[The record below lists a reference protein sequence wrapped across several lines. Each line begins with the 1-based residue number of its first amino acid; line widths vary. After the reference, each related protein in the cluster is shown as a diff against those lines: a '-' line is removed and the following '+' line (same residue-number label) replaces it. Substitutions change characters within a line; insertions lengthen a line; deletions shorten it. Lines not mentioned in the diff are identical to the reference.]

1 MNDTAVSQDCI
12 DLVKFF
18 EGFEANAYLCPAN
31 VWTIGYGRTR
41 NVREGDMVN
50 EMQAERDLLEEL
62 EEFANQVLNTVKV
75 SLTQNELDAL
85 TSWTYNLG
93 VGNLQSSTLLKKL
106 NSGDKNSVPSEM
118 LRWNKAAGKVLAGLT
133 RRREAEAK
141 LWEKAAH

>member
-1 MNDTAVSQDCI
+1 MKVSQECI

-18 EGFEANAYLCPAN
+18 EGFEPKAYLCPAN
-31 VWTIGYGRTR
+31 VWTIGYGRTK
-41 NVREGDMVN
+41 NVQEGD
-50 EMQAERDLLEEL
+50 ELTEIQAERDLFEEL
-62 EEFANQVLNTVKV
+62 DEFAEQVLNTVKV
-75 SLTQNELDAL
+75 DLEQNELDAL

-118 LRWNKAAGKVLAGLT
+118 VRWNKAAGKVLAGLT

-141 LWEKAAH
+141 LWVKA

>member
-1 MNDTAVSQDCI
+1 MKVSQECI

-18 EGFEANAYLCPAN
+18 EGFEPRAYLCPAN
-31 VWTIGYGRTR
+31 VWTIGYGRTK
-41 NVREGDMVN
+41 NVKEGD
-50 EMQAERDLLEEL
+50 ELTEPQAERDLFEEL
-62 EEFANQVLNTVKV
+62 DEFAEQVLNRVKV
-75 SLTQNELDAL
+75 DLEQNELDAL

-118 LRWNKAAGKVLAGLT
+118 VRWNKAAGKVLAGLT

-141 LWEKAAH
+141 LWAKV

>member
-1 MNDTAVSQDCI
+1 MKVSQECI

-18 EGFEANAYLCPAN
+18 EGFESKAYLCPAN

-41 NVREGDMVN
+41 NVKEGDVVN
-50 EMQAERDLLEEL
+50 EKQAERDLLEEL
-62 EEFANQVLNTVKV
+62 EEFGYQVLNTVKV
-75 SLTQNELDAL
+75 SLEQSQFDAL

-141 LWEKAAH
+141 LWAKAAT

>member
-1 MNDTAVSQDCI
+1 MKVSQECI

-18 EGFEANAYLCPAN
+18 EGFEPIAYLCPAN
-31 VWTIGYGRTR
+31 VWTIGYGRTK
-41 NVREGDMVN
+41 NVKEGD
-50 EMQAERDLLEEL
+50 ELTELQAERDLLEEL
-62 EEFANQVLNTVKV
+62 DEFAEQVLNTVKI
-75 SLTQNELDAL
+75 SLDQNELDAL

-118 LRWNKAAGKVLAGLT
+118 VRWNKAAGKVLAGLT

-141 LWEKAAH
+141 LWAKV

>member
-1 MNDTAVSQDCI
+1 MKVSQECVN
-12 DLVKFF
+12 LVKFF
-18 EGFEANAYLCPAN
+18 EGFEAKAYLCPAN

-41 NVREGDMVN
+41 NVKEGDMIN
-50 EMQAERDLLEEL
+50 ELQAERDLLEEL
-62 EEFANQVLNTVKV
+62 EEFGHQVLNTVQV
-75 SLTQNELDAL
+75 PLEQNEFDAL

-141 LWEKAAH
+141 LWAKVAG

>member
-1 MNDTAVSQDCI
+1 MKVSQECV

-41 NVREGDMVN
+41 NVQEGDVVN
-50 EMQAERDLLEEL
+50 ERQAERDLLEEL
-62 EEFANQVLNTVKV
+62 DEFANQVLNTVKV
-75 SLTQNELDAL
+75 ELLQHQLDAL

-106 NSGDKNSVPSEM
+106 NTGDYESVPSEM
-118 LRWNKAAGKVLAGLT
+118 VRWNKAGGKVLAGLT
-133 RRREAEAK
+133 RRREAEAE
-141 LWEKAAH
+141 LWAKVVG